1 MTSDGFER
9 PLEWV
14 LYRAA
19 RLLEDGDR
27 VFTGTHWPVLVT
39 RVAARWFGPE
49 MVRVFEGGAIVEDLP
64 ETILTGISDFHRYAE
79 DTVFA
84 GTPMDAFYGLLRSGF
99 VDKAVIDAT
108 NVDRYGNVNS
118 TCIGDYE
125 DPTVRLPGSGGSTE
139 VAAYARNLILV
150 NGSTDPRRY
159 RESVEYITAMGYYRG
174 GDSRADLGFPE
185 GTGPTHLVTP
195 YGLFS
200 FEDNEARLEERSPLF
215 DDSEVQDVFQGWE
228 LSGPVRACD
237 DVDPEGLRITRTVIG
252 EAHEEFYVLQDRELK
267 SPYAHGSDRGGD

>member
-1 MTSDGFER
+1 MTASGGFEH

-19 RLLEDGDR
+19 QLLEAGDR

-39 RVAARWFGPE
+39 RVAGQWFGE
-49 MVRVFEGGAIVEDLP
+49 DMVRVFEGGAIVEDLP

-79 DTVFA
+79 DTAFA
-84 GTPMDAFYGLLRSGF
+84 GTPMEAFYGLLRSGF

-118 TCIGDYE
+118 TCIGDYR

-159 RESVEYITAMGYYRG
+159 RETVEYITAMGYYRG
-174 GDSRADLGFPE
+174 GASRADLGFPQ

-200 FEDNEARLEERSPLF
+200 FEDNEARLLERSPLF
-215 DDSEVQDVFQGWE
+215 EQSALEDVFGGWD
-228 LSGPVRACD
+228 LSPPDRPCGDA
-237 DVDPEGLRITRTVIG
+237 DPEGLRITRSVID
-252 EAHEEFYVLQDRELK
+252 EAEEAYYVLPDRTLK
-267 SPYAHGSDRGGD
+267 SPYDQES